1 MTKIDCTTCATD
13 LEDTTTNSEMFEHGY
28 SIRHIETWHH
38 DGHSDSIIVWDN
50 PAITE
55 ADLPF

>member
-1 MTKIDCTTCATD
+1 MTNIDCATCATD
-13 LEDTTTNSEMFEHGY
+13 LDDTAMNSEMFEQGY
-28 SIRHIETWHH
+28 SIRHIETWHR
-38 DGHSDSIIVWDN
+38 DGHSDSIIVWDS

>member
-1 MTKIDCTTCATD
+1 MTKIYCTTCATD
-13 LEDTTTNSEMFEHGY
+13 LEDTATNNQMFEQGY
-28 SIRHIETWHH
+28 SIRHIETWHR